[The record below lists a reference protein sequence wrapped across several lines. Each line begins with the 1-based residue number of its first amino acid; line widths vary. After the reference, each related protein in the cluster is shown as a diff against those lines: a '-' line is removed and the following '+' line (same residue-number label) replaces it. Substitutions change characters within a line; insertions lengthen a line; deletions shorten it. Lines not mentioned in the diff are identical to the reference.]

1 MVVLKFGC
9 EISYANVKIAIPVIR
24 SIIVFIGPGHMDN
37 SVFLFEPTIRI
48 AAIVA
53 LFLPGR

>member
-1 MVVLKFGC
+1 LKFGC
-9 EISYANVKIAIPVIR
+9 EITYANVKIAIPVIR
-24 SIIVFIGPGHMDN
+24 SIIVFIGPGRMDN
-37 SVFLFEPTIRI
+37 SAFLFEPTIRI